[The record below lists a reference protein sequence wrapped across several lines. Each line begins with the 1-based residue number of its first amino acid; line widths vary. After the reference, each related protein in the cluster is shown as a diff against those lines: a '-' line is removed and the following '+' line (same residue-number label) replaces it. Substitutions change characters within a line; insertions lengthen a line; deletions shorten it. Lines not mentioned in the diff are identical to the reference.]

1 MTRDFNKLINKTSI
15 INIMFVKLLDV
26 DIILGYMCEL
36 IVKDVCIVP
45 SLLIT
50 NNVIMKFI
58 VQVSCAHVHLF
69 LLIDPTIVISFSRCA
84 GACIFLCIWILCGQ
98 SSPIGG
104 GTHLRR
110 ATYFFFIVRHVYK
123 ERQWR

>member
-15 INIMFVKLLDV
+15 SNIMFVKLLDV

-58 VQVSCAHVHLF
+58 VQVSCAM
-69 LLIDPTIVISFSRCA
+69 
-84 GACIFLCIWILCGQ
+84 CI
-98 SSPIGG
+98 
-104 GTHLRR
+104 
-110 ATYFFFIVRHVYK
+110 YFC
-123 ERQWR
+123 